1 MPAATPFA
9 ISISLIAMPLALPWS
24 SLALA
29 VELATT
35 PLVLAVEPG
44 FVQLYLAVELAAT
57 PLYLAVELAAMLTR
71 AAKATNDDHEPTNG
85 QKVVWGGRKSLDS
98 MEEEEASST
107 DRDRDRLCLS
117 VCLSPHEYAPHTL
130 LKRPV

>member
-1 MPAATPFA
+1 
-9 ISISLIAMPLALPWS
+9 
-24 SLALA
+24 LALA

-85 QKVVWGGRKSLDS
+85 QKVVWGDENPWTEVRSFFDKIRRGPALRNCV
-98 MEEEEASST
+98 AS
-107 DRDRDRLCLS
+107 R
-117 VCLSPHEYAPHTL
+117 V
-130 LKRPV
+130 V